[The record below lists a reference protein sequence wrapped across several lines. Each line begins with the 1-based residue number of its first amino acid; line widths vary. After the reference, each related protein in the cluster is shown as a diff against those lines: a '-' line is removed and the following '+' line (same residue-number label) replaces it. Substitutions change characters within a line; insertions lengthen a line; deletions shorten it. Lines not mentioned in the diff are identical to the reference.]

1 MKRETMTKI
10 RGIIVVDMDID
21 GGFKDCAKAEESLEN
36 VIKDFVRGNKDVIHW
51 QVQCRERRGDIPPDI
66 SKMKF
71 RAN

>member
-1 MKRETMTKI
+1 MEDGIMTKI

-21 GGFKDCAKAEESLEN
+21 GGFKECAKAEESLEQ
-36 VIKDFVRGNKDVIHW
+36 IMKDYVKGNSDVKNW

-71 RAN
+71 RSN

>member
-1 MKRETMTKI
+1 MKDGIMTKI

-21 GGFKDCAKAEESLEN
+21 GGFKECAKAEESLER
-36 VIKDFVRGNKDVIHW
+36 VMEDYVKENKSVIHW

-71 RAN
+71 RSN

>member
-1 MKRETMTKI
+1 MTKI

-21 GGFKDCAKAEESLEN
+21 GGFKECAKAEESLEN
-36 VIKDFVRGNKDVIHW
+36 IMKDYVKENADVKNW

-71 RAN
+71 RSN